1 MNNRIVGIA
10 GSALL
15 IVGIFLPILSF
26 MGILTF
32 SFFTFIQGMPTGP
45 GAMPDETGML
55 TLFRIIGIVILL
67 LGIGSL
73 LLALKNQLKALI
85 GTGIV
90 ALCILAFVFI
100 KLQSFFSQISE
111 KATSGGAP
119 PEARAMLDAIG
130 TGWGFYVMALGAIAL
145 IVAGVMKSS
154 VPVSNSGWGGAP
166 PPYTPGS

>member
-32 SFFTFIQGMPTGP
+32 SFFTFIQGVPTGD
-45 GAMPDETGML
+45 MPDETGIL
-55 TLFRIIGIVILL
+55 SLFRIIGIVILL

-85 GTGIV
+85 GTGLV

-145 IVAGVMKSS
+145 IVAGIMKS
-154 VPVSNSGWGGAP
+154 PITVSNAGWGGTP